1 MAKLPTKRELELSEL
16 TAIFRETRNPAAAW
30 LAFHLAT
37 KHKLPVP
44 KIVAGEIE
52 RFAAE
57 VSKPLLAAWEGSSR
71 AKILDKYIINAW
83 GLKQGTKLAQNLRL
97 ARRAGNIVGDY
108 WEKVTSKV
116 KPAAAIAAL
125 VKKYHVS
132 EKTIEGILTAA
143 RRTRDPSTPKF

>member
-1 MAKLPTKRELELSEL
+1 MTKLPNFRELELSEL

-52 RFAAE
+52 RFAAD

-71 AKILDKYIINAW
+71 AKILDKCILKAW
-83 GLKQGTKLAQNLRL
+83 GLKRGTKLAQNLRL
-97 ARRAGNIVGDY
+97 ARRSVNIVGDY
-108 WEKVTSKV
+108 WAKITSNT
-116 KPAAAIAAL
+116 KPTAAIAAL

-132 EKTIEGILTAA
+132 EKTIESILTAA
-143 RRTRDPSTPKF
+143 RKKRDPSTPKF